1 MKPKTILTVALL
13 AFVAC
18 SVVYLIVDEIRAA
31 VASRPLHQA
40 AGSEAT
46 VVSLD
51 DRLIAYYFHA
61 TARCATCRTIEAFTQ
76 EAILGGFE
84 EAIADGRLEWK
95 VLNYEES
102 PHRHFVK
109 DYDLYANT
117 VVLVEFRN
125 GKQTRWKTLDEVWNL
140 TDDKPA
146 FLRYVR
152 GEVRDYQGA
161 D

>member
-1 MKPKTILTVALL
+1 MKPKTVLTAALL
-13 AFVAC
+13 AFVGT
-18 SVVYLIVDEIRAA
+18 SVVYLIADEIRTA
-31 VASRPLHQA
+31 VATSSQQPGDGEVA
-40 AGSEAT
+40 AST
-46 VVSLD
+46 D
-51 DRLIAYYFHA
+51 DKLIAYYFHA
-61 TARCATCRTIEAFTQ
+61 TARCTTCRTIEAFTQ
-76 EAILGGFE
+76 EAVLDGFG

-95 VLNYEES
+95 VLNYEEP

-117 VVLVEFRN
+117 VVLAEFRD

-140 TDDKPA
+140 LDDKPA

-152 GEVRDYQGA
+152 GEVRDYLGV